1 MKTNA
6 SFPHTGRL
14 VFKDN
19 LAFNVL
25 WGHPTLPP
33 RISKDVFYWECVGGN
48 DVVSKF
54 FQNGEEWVD
63 GVSRQVEP
71 NVLKVSAKDRMT
83 GVEAWLEVHNE
94 IKTVN

>member
-1 MKTNA
+1 M
-6 SFPHTGRL
+6 
-14 VFKDN
+14 
-19 LAFNVL
+19 
-25 WGHPTLPP
+25 
-33 RISKDVFYWECVGGN
+33 
-48 DVVSKF
+48 SKF